1 VSPSVKF
8 DDFIQ
13 RPGSAKSLI
22 AAIVKQMDIGIE
34 AERESNSDLKNKI
47 NVQLLKT
54 IYPNSTMVVDKYRWS
69 SR

>member
-13 RPGSAKSLI
+13 NPSSTKSLI

-34 AERESNSDLKNKI
+34 AESESNSDLKNKI

-54 IYPNSTMVVDKYRWS
+54 IIPIALW
-69 SR
+69 

>member
-1 VSPSVKF
+1 MSPSVKF
-8 DDFIQ
+8 DEFIQ
-13 RPGSAKSLI
+13 KPSSAKSLI

-54 IYPNSTMVVDKYRWS
+54 IYPNSTMVVDKYLWS
-69 SR
+69 SQ